1 MTELHK
7 PDVRKAN
14 ICPPCPP
21 TATAWEKCV
30 YWLGIGLGS
39 GLPKRAA
46 GTWGTVG
53 GLIVAIPMLWLGFW
67 GFLAVTIVGCLVGS
81 YICGKTSDLM
91 GVHDD
96 PHIVFD
102 EWVGMWIALLWVSYK
117 AFPNFGDLAS
127 YIIIAYIPSYNANHL
142 INVFLEDFLTMLVL
156 PFVLFRFFDII
167 KPFPIK
173 WVDKNVSGGFGIL
186 IDDLLAGIMA
196 LILYILSIYF
206 IIIFFTID

>member
-1 MTELHK
+1 MTQLHK

-14 ICPPCPP
+14 VCPPCPP
-21 TATAWEKCV
+21 TASVWEKLI

-53 GLIVAIPMLWLGFW
+53 GLVVAIPMLWLGFW
-67 GFLAVTIVGCLVGS
+67 GFLAVTVVGGLVGS

-96 PHIVFD
+96 PHIVWD
-102 EWVGMWIALLWVSYK
+102 EWVGMWVSLLPILWLHFYDDGLLQGHQLSLLLLYFA
-117 AFPNFGDLAS
+117 AFVA
-127 YIIIAYIPSYNANHL
+127 
-142 INVFLEDFLTMLVL
+142 
-156 PFVLFRFFDII
+156 FRFFDIL

-186 IDDLLAGIMA
+186 IDDILAGLMA
-196 LILYILSIYF
+196 GVVLIVFVSVLVTYV
-206 IIIFFTID
+206 

>member
-1 MTELHK
+1 MTNRK
-7 PDVRKAN
+7 PDIRKSN
-14 ICPPCPP
+14 PCPPCPKS
-21 TATAWEKCV
+21 ATLWEKCV

-53 GLIVAIPMLWLGFW
+53 GLIIALPMLLLGFW
-67 GFLAVTIVGCLVGS
+67 GFLAITILGCLVGS

-91 GVHDD
+91 NVHDD

-102 EWVGMWIALLWVSYK
+102 EWVGIWIALLPISYLIFDKPFDFQEFNSWVWIY
-117 AFPNFGDLAS
+117 
-127 YIIIAYIPSYNANHL
+127 
-142 INVFLEDFLTMLVL
+142 LVVQ
-156 PFVLFRFFDII
+156 FILFRFFDII

-186 IDDLLAGIMA
+186 IDDVLAGVMA
-196 LILYILSIYF
+196 AIVLVIGTF
-206 IIIFFTID
+206 VTVTMCCFGT

>member
-1 MTELHK
+1 MTQLHK

-14 ICPPCPP
+14 VCPPCPP
-21 TATAWEKCV
+21 TANVWEKLI

-53 GLIVAIPMLWLGFW
+53 GLVVAIPMLALGFW
-67 GFLAVTIVGCLVGS
+67 GFLAVTVVGALVGS

-96 PHIVFD
+96 PHIVWD
-102 EWVGMWIALLWVSYK
+102 EWVGMWVSLLPILWLHFYDDALLQGHQLSLLLLYFA
-117 AFPNFGDLAS
+117 AFVA
-127 YIIIAYIPSYNANHL
+127 
-142 INVFLEDFLTMLVL
+142 
-156 PFVLFRFFDII
+156 FRFFDIL

-186 IDDLLAGIMA
+186 IDDILAGLMA
-196 LILYILSIYF
+196 GVVLIVFVNLLVTYV
-206 IIIFFTID
+206 

>member
-1 MTELHK
+1 MTQLHK

-14 ICPPCPP
+14 VCPPCPP
-21 TATAWEKCV
+21 TASVWEKLI

-53 GLIVAIPMLWLGFW
+53 GLVVAIPMLALGFW
-67 GFLAVTIVGCLVGS
+67 GFLAVTVVGALVGS

-96 PHIVFD
+96 PHIVWD
-102 EWVGMWIALLWVSYK
+102 EWVGMWVSLLPILWLHFYDDALLQGHKLSLLLLYF
-117 AFPNFGDLAS
+117 A
-127 YIIIAYIPSYNANHL
+127 
-142 INVFLEDFLTMLVL
+142 T
-156 PFVLFRFFDII
+156 FVAFRFFDIL

-186 IDDLLAGIMA
+186 IDDILAGLMA
-196 LILYILSIYF
+196 GVVLIVF
-206 IIIFFTID
+206 ISVLVTYV

>member
-1 MTELHK
+1 MTQLHK

-14 ICPPCPP
+14 VCPPCPP
-21 TATAWEKCV
+21 TASIWEKLI

-53 GLIVAIPMLWLGFW
+53 GLVVAIPMLWLGFW
-67 GFLAVTIVGCLVGS
+67 GFLAVTVAGALVGS

-96 PHIVFD
+96 PHIVWD
-102 EWVGMWIALLWVSYK
+102 EWVGMWVSLLPILWLHFYDDALLQGNQLSLLLLYF
-117 AFPNFGDLAS
+117 A
-127 YIIIAYIPSYNANHL
+127 
-142 INVFLEDFLTMLVL
+142 T
-156 PFVLFRFFDII
+156 FVAFRFFDIL

-186 IDDLLAGIMA
+186 IDDILAGLMA
-196 LILYILSIYF
+196 GVVLIVFVSVLVTYV
-206 IIIFFTID
+206 

>member
-1 MTELHK
+1 MTQLHK

-14 ICPPCPP
+14 VCPPCPP
-21 TATAWEKCV
+21 TASVWEKLI

-53 GLIVAIPMLWLGFW
+53 GLVVAIPMLSLGFW
-67 GFLAVTIVGCLVGS
+67 GFLAVTVMGALVGS

-96 PHIVFD
+96 PHIVWD
-102 EWVGMWIALLWVSYK
+102 EWVGMWVSLLPILWLHFYDDALLQGHQLSLLLLYFA
-117 AFPNFGDLAS
+117 AFVA
-127 YIIIAYIPSYNANHL
+127 
-142 INVFLEDFLTMLVL
+142 
-156 PFVLFRFFDII
+156 FRFFDIL

-186 IDDLLAGIMA
+186 IDDILAGLMA
-196 LILYILSIYF
+196 GVVLIVFVSVLVTYV
-206 IIIFFTID
+206 

>member
-1 MTELHK
+1 MTQLHK

-14 ICPPCPP
+14 VCPPCPP
-21 TATAWEKCV
+21 TASVWEKLI

-53 GLIVAIPMLWLGFW
+53 GLVVAIPMLALGFW
-67 GFLAVTIVGCLVGS
+67 GFLAVTVVGGLVGS

-96 PHIVFD
+96 PHIVWD
-102 EWVGMWIALLWVSYK
+102 EWVGMWVSLLPILWLHFYDDALLQGHQLSLLLLYFA
-117 AFPNFGDLAS
+117 AFVA
-127 YIIIAYIPSYNANHL
+127 
-142 INVFLEDFLTMLVL
+142 
-156 PFVLFRFFDII
+156 FRFFDIL

-186 IDDLLAGIMA
+186 IDDILAGLMA
-196 LILYILSIYF
+196 GVVL
-206 IIIFFTID
+206 IIFVRDRKSVV

>member
-1 MTELHK
+1 MTQLHK

-14 ICPPCPP
+14 VCPPCPP
-21 TATAWEKCV
+21 TASVWEKLI

-53 GLIVAIPMLWLGFW
+53 GLVVAIPMLWLGFW
-67 GFLAVTIVGCLVGS
+67 GFLAVTVVSALVGS

-96 PHIVFD
+96 PHIVWD
-102 EWVGMWIALLWVSYK
+102 EWVGMWVSLLPLLWLHFSDDALLQGHQLSLLLLYFA
-117 AFPNFGDLAS
+117 AFVA
-127 YIIIAYIPSYNANHL
+127 
-142 INVFLEDFLTMLVL
+142 
-156 PFVLFRFFDII
+156 FRFFDIL

-186 IDDLLAGIMA
+186 IDDILAGLMA
-196 LILYILSIYF
+196 GVVLIVFVSVLVTYV
-206 IIIFFTID
+206 

>member
-1 MTELHK
+1 MTQLHK

-14 ICPPCPP
+14 VCPPCPP
-21 TATAWEKCV
+21 TASVWEKLI

-53 GLIVAIPMLWLGFW
+53 GLVVTIPMLALGFW
-67 GFLAVTIVGCLVGS
+67 GFLAVTVMGALVGS

-96 PHIVFD
+96 PHIVWD
-102 EWVGMWIALLWVSYK
+102 EWVGMWVSLLPILWLHFYDDGLLQGHQLSLLLLYFA
-117 AFPNFGDLAS
+117 AFVA
-127 YIIIAYIPSYNANHL
+127 
-142 INVFLEDFLTMLVL
+142 
-156 PFVLFRFFDII
+156 FRFFDIL

-186 IDDLLAGIMA
+186 IDDILAGLMA
-196 LILYILSIYF
+196 GVVLIVFVSVLVTYV
-206 IIIFFTID
+206 

>member
-1 MTELHK
+1 MTQLHK

-14 ICPPCPP
+14 VCPPCPP
-21 TATAWEKCV
+21 TASVWEKLI

-53 GLIVAIPMLWLGFW
+53 GLVVAIPMLWLGFW
-67 GFLAVTIVGCLVGS
+67 GFLAVTVMGALVGS

-96 PHIVFD
+96 PHIVWD
-102 EWVGMWIALLWVSYK
+102 EWVGMWVSLLPILWLHFYDDALLQGHQLSLLLLYFA
-117 AFPNFGDLAS
+117 AFVA
-127 YIIIAYIPSYNANHL
+127 
-142 INVFLEDFLTMLVL
+142 
-156 PFVLFRFFDII
+156 FRFFDIL

-186 IDDLLAGIMA
+186 IDDILAGLMA
-196 LILYILSIYF
+196 GVVLIAFVSVLVTYV
-206 IIIFFTID
+206 

>member
-1 MTELHK
+1 MTQLHK

-14 ICPPCPP
+14 VCPPCPP
-21 TATAWEKCV
+21 TASIWEKLI

-53 GLIVAIPMLWLGFW
+53 GLVVAIPMLWLGFW
-67 GFLAVTIVGCLVGS
+67 GFLAVTVVGALVGS

-96 PHIVFD
+96 PHIVWD
-102 EWVGMWIALLWVSYK
+102 EWIGMWVSLLPILWLHFYDDALLQGHQLSLLLLYFA
-117 AFPNFGDLAS
+117 AFVA
-127 YIIIAYIPSYNANHL
+127 
-142 INVFLEDFLTMLVL
+142 
-156 PFVLFRFFDII
+156 FRFFDIL

-186 IDDLLAGIMA
+186 IDDILAGLMA
-196 LILYILSIYF
+196 GVVLIVFVSMLVTYV
-206 IIIFFTID
+206 

>member
-1 MTELHK
+1 MTQLHK

-14 ICPPCPP
+14 VCPPCPP
-21 TATAWEKCV
+21 TASVWEKLI

-53 GLIVAIPMLWLGFW
+53 GLVVAIPMLWLGFW
-67 GFLAVTIVGCLVGS
+67 GFLAVTVVGALVGS

-96 PHIVFD
+96 PHIVWD
-102 EWVGMWIALLWVSYK
+102 EWVGMWVSLLPILWLHFYDDGLLQGHQLSLLLLYFA
-117 AFPNFGDLAS
+117 AFVA
-127 YIIIAYIPSYNANHL
+127 
-142 INVFLEDFLTMLVL
+142 
-156 PFVLFRFFDII
+156 FRFFDIL

-186 IDDLLAGIMA
+186 IDDILAGLMA
-196 LILYILSIYF
+196 GVVLIAFVSVLVTYV
-206 IIIFFTID
+206 

>member
-1 MTELHK
+1 MTQLHK

-14 ICPPCPP
+14 VCPPCPP
-21 TATAWEKCV
+21 TASVWEKLI

-53 GLIVAIPMLWLGFW
+53 GLVVAIPMLALGFW
-67 GFLAVTIVGCLVGS
+67 GFLAVTVLGALVGS

-96 PHIVFD
+96 PHIVWD
-102 EWVGMWIALLWVSYK
+102 EWVGMWVSLLPILWLHFYDDGLLQGHQLSLLLLYFA
-117 AFPNFGDLAS
+117 AFVA
-127 YIIIAYIPSYNANHL
+127 
-142 INVFLEDFLTMLVL
+142 
-156 PFVLFRFFDII
+156 FRFFDIL

-186 IDDLLAGIMA
+186 IDDILAGLMA
-196 LILYILSIYF
+196 GVVLIVFVSVLVTYV
-206 IIIFFTID
+206 

>member
-1 MTELHK
+1 MTQLHK

-14 ICPPCPP
+14 VCPPCPR
-21 TATAWEKCV
+21 TASVWEKLI

-53 GLIVAIPMLWLGFW
+53 GLVVAIPMLALGFW
-67 GFLAVTIVGCLVGS
+67 GFLAVTVVGALVGS

-96 PHIVFD
+96 PHIVWD
-102 EWVGMWIALLWVSYK
+102 EWVGMWVSLLPILWLHFYDDGLLQGHQLSLLLLYFA
-117 AFPNFGDLAS
+117 AFVA
-127 YIIIAYIPSYNANHL
+127 
-142 INVFLEDFLTMLVL
+142 
-156 PFVLFRFFDII
+156 FRFFDIL

-186 IDDLLAGIMA
+186 IDDILAGLMA
-196 LILYILSIYF
+196 GVVLIVFVSVLVNYV
-206 IIIFFTID
+206 

>member
-1 MTELHK
+1 MTQLHK

-14 ICPPCPP
+14 VCPPCPP
-21 TATAWEKCV
+21 TASVWEKLI

-53 GLIVAIPMLWLGFW
+53 GLVVAIPMLWLGFW
-67 GFLAVTIVGCLVGS
+67 GFLAVTVVGALVGS

-96 PHIVFD
+96 PHIVWD
-102 EWVGMWIALLWVSYK
+102 EWVGMWVSLLPILWLHFYDEALLQGHQLSLLLLYFA
-117 AFPNFGDLAS
+117 AFVA
-127 YIIIAYIPSYNANHL
+127 
-142 INVFLEDFLTMLVL
+142 
-156 PFVLFRFFDII
+156 FRFFDIL

-186 IDDLLAGIMA
+186 IDDILAGLMA
-196 LILYILSIYF
+196 GVVLIVFVSVLVTYV
-206 IIIFFTID
+206 

>member
-1 MTELHK
+1 MTQLHK

-14 ICPPCPP
+14 VCPPCPP
-21 TATAWEKCV
+21 TASVWEKLI

-53 GLIVAIPMLWLGFW
+53 GLVVAIPMLALGFW
-67 GFLAVTIVGCLVGS
+67 GFLAVTVMGALVGS

-96 PHIVFD
+96 PHIVWD
-102 EWVGMWIALLWVSYK
+102 EWVGMWVSLLPILWLHFYDDDLLQGHQLSLLLLYFA
-117 AFPNFGDLAS
+117 AFVA
-127 YIIIAYIPSYNANHL
+127 
-142 INVFLEDFLTMLVL
+142 
-156 PFVLFRFFDII
+156 FRFFDIL

-186 IDDLLAGIMA
+186 IDDILAGLMA
-196 LILYILSIYF
+196 GVVLIVFVSVLVTYV
-206 IIIFFTID
+206 

>member
-1 MTELHK
+1 MTQLHK

-14 ICPPCPP
+14 VCPPCPP
-21 TATAWEKCV
+21 TASVWEKLI

-39 GLPKRAA
+39 GLPKHAA

-53 GLIVAIPMLWLGFW
+53 GLVVAIPMLWLGFW
-67 GFLAVTIVGCLVGS
+67 GFLAVTVVGALVGS

-96 PHIVFD
+96 PHIVWD
-102 EWVGMWIALLWVSYK
+102 EWVGMWVSLLPILWLHFYDDALLQGHQLSLLLLYFA
-117 AFPNFGDLAS
+117 AFVA
-127 YIIIAYIPSYNANHL
+127 
-142 INVFLEDFLTMLVL
+142 
-156 PFVLFRFFDII
+156 FRFFDIL

-186 IDDLLAGIMA
+186 IDDILAGLMA
-196 LILYILSIYF
+196 GVVLIAFVSVLVTYV
-206 IIIFFTID
+206 

>member
-1 MTELHK
+1 MTQLHK

-14 ICPPCPP
+14 VCPPCPP
-21 TATAWEKCV
+21 TASVWEKLI

-53 GLIVAIPMLWLGFW
+53 GLVVAIPMLALGFW
-67 GFLAVTIVGCLVGS
+67 GFLAVTVMGALVGS

-96 PHIVFD
+96 PHIVWD
-102 EWVGMWIALLWVSYK
+102 EWVGMWVSLLPILWLHFYDDALLQGHQLSLLLLYFA
-117 AFPNFGDLAS
+117 AFVA
-127 YIIIAYIPSYNANHL
+127 
-142 INVFLEDFLTMLVL
+142 
-156 PFVLFRFFDII
+156 FRFFDIL
-167 KPFPIK
+167 KPFPIN

-186 IDDLLAGIMA
+186 IDDILAGLMA
-196 LILYILSIYF
+196 GVVLIVFVSVLVTYV
-206 IIIFFTID
+206 

>member
-1 MTELHK
+1 MTQLHK

-14 ICPPCPP
+14 VCPPCPP
-21 TATAWEKCV
+21 TVSVWEKLI

-53 GLIVAIPMLWLGFW
+53 GLVVAIPMLALGFW
-67 GFLAVTIVGCLVGS
+67 GFLAVTVVGALVGS

-96 PHIVFD
+96 PHIVWD
-102 EWVGMWIALLWVSYK
+102 EWVGMWVSLLPILWLHFYDDALLQGHQLSLLLLYFA
-117 AFPNFGDLAS
+117 AFVA
-127 YIIIAYIPSYNANHL
+127 
-142 INVFLEDFLTMLVL
+142 
-156 PFVLFRFFDII
+156 FRFFDIL

-186 IDDLLAGIMA
+186 IDDILAGLMA
-196 LILYILSIYF
+196 GVVLIAFVSVLVTYV
-206 IIIFFTID
+206 

>member
-1 MTELHK
+1 MTQLHK

-14 ICPPCPP
+14 VCPPCPR
-21 TATAWEKCV
+21 TASVWEKLI

-53 GLIVAIPMLWLGFW
+53 GLVVAIPMLWLGFW
-67 GFLAVTIVGCLVGS
+67 GFLAVTVVGALVGS

-96 PHIVFD
+96 PHIVWD
-102 EWVGMWIALLWVSYK
+102 EWVGMWVSLLPILWLHFYDDDLLQGHQLSLLLLYFA
-117 AFPNFGDLAS
+117 AFVA
-127 YIIIAYIPSYNANHL
+127 
-142 INVFLEDFLTMLVL
+142 
-156 PFVLFRFFDII
+156 FRFFDIL

-186 IDDLLAGIMA
+186 IDDILAGLMA
-196 LILYILSIYF
+196 GVVLIVF
-206 IIIFFTID
+206 ISVLVTYV

>member
-1 MTELHK
+1 MTQLHK

-14 ICPPCPP
+14 VCPPCPP
-21 TATAWEKCV
+21 TASVWEKLI

-53 GLIVAIPMLWLGFW
+53 GLVVAIPMLALGFW
-67 GFLAVTIVGCLVGS
+67 GFLAVTVLGALVGS

-96 PHIVFD
+96 PHIVWD
-102 EWVGMWIALLWVSYK
+102 EWVGMWVSLLPILWLHFYDDALLQGHQLSLLLLYFA
-117 AFPNFGDLAS
+117 AFVA
-127 YIIIAYIPSYNANHL
+127 
-142 INVFLEDFLTMLVL
+142 
-156 PFVLFRFFDII
+156 FRFFDIL

-186 IDDLLAGIMA
+186 IDDILAGLMA
-196 LILYILSIYF
+196 GIVLIVFVSVLVTYV
-206 IIIFFTID
+206 

>member
-1 MTELHK
+1 MTQLHK

-14 ICPPCPP
+14 VCPPCPP
-21 TATAWEKCV
+21 TASIWEKLI

-53 GLIVAIPMLWLGFW
+53 GLVVAIPMLWLGFW
-67 GFLAVTIVGCLVGS
+67 GFLAVTVAGALVGS

-96 PHIVFD
+96 PHIVWD
-102 EWVGMWIALLWVSYK
+102 EWVGMWVSLLPILWLHFYDDALLQGHQLSLLLLYFA
-117 AFPNFGDLAS
+117 AFVA
-127 YIIIAYIPSYNANHL
+127 
-142 INVFLEDFLTMLVL
+142 
-156 PFVLFRFFDII
+156 FRFFDIL

-186 IDDLLAGIMA
+186 IDDILAGLMA
-196 LILYILSIYF
+196 GVVLIVFVSVLVTYV
-206 IIIFFTID
+206 

>member
-1 MTELHK
+1 MTQLHK

-14 ICPPCPP
+14 VCPPCPR
-21 TATAWEKCV
+21 TASVWEKLI

-53 GLIVAIPMLWLGFW
+53 GLVVAIPMLWLGFL
-67 GFLAVTIVGCLVGS
+67 GFLAVTVVGALVGS

-96 PHIVFD
+96 PHIVWD
-102 EWVGMWIALLWVSYK
+102 EWVGMWVSLLPILWLHFYDDALLQGHKLSLLLLYF
-117 AFPNFGDLAS
+117 A
-127 YIIIAYIPSYNANHL
+127 
-142 INVFLEDFLTMLVL
+142 T
-156 PFVLFRFFDII
+156 FVAFRFFDIL

-186 IDDLLAGIMA
+186 IDDILAGLMA
-196 LILYILSIYF
+196 GVVLIVF
-206 IIIFFTID
+206 ISVLVTYV

>member
-1 MTELHK
+1 MTQLHK

-14 ICPPCPP
+14 VCPPCPP
-21 TATAWEKCV
+21 TASVWEKLI

-53 GLIVAIPMLWLGFW
+53 GLVAAIPMLWLGFW
-67 GFLAVTIVGCLVGS
+67 GFLAVTLVGALVGS

-96 PHIVFD
+96 PHIVWD
-102 EWVGMWIALLWVSYK
+102 EWVGMWVSLLPILWLHFYDDALLQGHQLSLLLLYFA
-117 AFPNFGDLAS
+117 AFVA
-127 YIIIAYIPSYNANHL
+127 
-142 INVFLEDFLTMLVL
+142 
-156 PFVLFRFFDII
+156 FRFFDIL

-186 IDDLLAGIMA
+186 IDDILAGLMA
-196 LILYILSIYF
+196 GVVLIVFVSVLVTYV
-206 IIIFFTID
+206 

>member
-1 MTELHK
+1 MTQLHK

-14 ICPPCPP
+14 VCPPCPP
-21 TATAWEKCV
+21 TASSWEKLI

-53 GLIVAIPMLWLGFW
+53 GLVVAIPMLWLGFW
-67 GFLAVTIVGCLVGS
+67 GFLAVTVVGALVGS

-96 PHIVFD
+96 PHIVWD
-102 EWVGMWIALLWVSYK
+102 EWVGMWVSLLPILWLHFYDDALLQGHQLSLLLLYFA
-117 AFPNFGDLAS
+117 AFVA
-127 YIIIAYIPSYNANHL
+127 
-142 INVFLEDFLTMLVL
+142 
-156 PFVLFRFFDII
+156 FRFFDIL

-186 IDDLLAGIMA
+186 IDDILAGLMA
-196 LILYILSIYF
+196 GVVLIVFVSVLVTYV
-206 IIIFFTID
+206 

>member
-1 MTELHK
+1 MTQLHK

-14 ICPPCPP
+14 VCPPCPP
-21 TATAWEKCV
+21 TASVWEKLI

-53 GLIVAIPMLWLGFW
+53 GLVVAIPMLWLGFL
-67 GFLAVTIVGCLVGS
+67 GFLAVTVVGALVGS

-96 PHIVFD
+96 PHIVWD
-102 EWVGMWIALLWVSYK
+102 EWVGMWVSLLPILWLHFYDDGLLQGHQLSLLLLYFA
-117 AFPNFGDLAS
+117 AFVA
-127 YIIIAYIPSYNANHL
+127 
-142 INVFLEDFLTMLVL
+142 
-156 PFVLFRFFDII
+156 FRFFDIL

-186 IDDLLAGIMA
+186 IDDILAGLMA
-196 LILYILSIYF
+196 GVVLIVFVSVLVNYV
-206 IIIFFTID
+206 

>member
-1 MTELHK
+1 MTQLHK

-14 ICPPCPP
+14 VCPPCPL
-21 TATAWEKCV
+21 TASVWEKLI

-53 GLIVAIPMLWLGFW
+53 GLVVAIPMLWLGFW
-67 GFLAVTIVGCLVGS
+67 GFLAVTVVGALVGS

-96 PHIVFD
+96 PHIVWD
-102 EWVGMWIALLWVSYK
+102 EWVGMWVSLLPILWLHFYDDALLQGHKLSLLLLYFA
-117 AFPNFGDLAS
+117 AFVA
-127 YIIIAYIPSYNANHL
+127 
-142 INVFLEDFLTMLVL
+142 
-156 PFVLFRFFDII
+156 FRFFDIL

-186 IDDLLAGIMA
+186 IDDILAGLMA
-196 LILYILSIYF
+196 GVVLIVFVSVLVTYV
-206 IIIFFTID
+206 

>member
-1 MTELHK
+1 MTQLHK

-14 ICPPCPP
+14 VCPPCPP
-21 TATAWEKCV
+21 TASVWEKLI

-53 GLIVAIPMLWLGFW
+53 GLVVAIPMLWLGFW
-67 GFLAVTIVGCLVGS
+67 GFLAVTVVGCLVGS

-96 PHIVFD
+96 PHIVWD
-102 EWVGMWIALLWVSYK
+102 EWVGMWVSLLPILWLHFYDDALLQGHQLSLLLLYFA
-117 AFPNFGDLAS
+117 AFVA
-127 YIIIAYIPSYNANHL
+127 
-142 INVFLEDFLTMLVL
+142 
-156 PFVLFRFFDII
+156 FRFFDIL

-186 IDDLLAGIMA
+186 IDDILAGLMA
-196 LILYILSIYF
+196 GVVLIVFVSVLVTYV
-206 IIIFFTID
+206 

>member
-1 MTELHK
+1 MTQLHK

-14 ICPPCPP
+14 VCPPCPP
-21 TATAWEKCV
+21 TASVWEKLI

-53 GLIVAIPMLWLGFW
+53 GLVVAIPMLWLGFW
-67 GFLAVTIVGCLVGS
+67 GFLTVTVLGALVGS

-96 PHIVFD
+96 PHIVWD
-102 EWVGMWIALLWVSYK
+102 EWVGMWVSLLPILWLHFYDDALLQGHQLSLLLLYFA
-117 AFPNFGDLAS
+117 AFVA
-127 YIIIAYIPSYNANHL
+127 
-142 INVFLEDFLTMLVL
+142 
-156 PFVLFRFFDII
+156 FRFFDIL

-186 IDDLLAGIMA
+186 IDDILAGLMA
-196 LILYILSIYF
+196 GVVLIAF
-206 IIIFFTID
+206 ISVLITYV

>member
-1 MTELHK
+1 MTQLHK

-14 ICPPCPP
+14 VCPPCPS
-21 TATAWEKCV
+21 TASVWEKLI

-53 GLIVAIPMLWLGFW
+53 GLVVAIPMLWLGFW
-67 GFLAVTIVGCLVGS
+67 GFLAVTVVGALVGS

-96 PHIVFD
+96 PHIVWD
-102 EWVGMWIALLWVSYK
+102 EWVGMWVSLLPILWLHFYDDALLQGHQLSLLLLYFA
-117 AFPNFGDLAS
+117 AFVA
-127 YIIIAYIPSYNANHL
+127 
-142 INVFLEDFLTMLVL
+142 
-156 PFVLFRFFDII
+156 FRFFDIL

-186 IDDLLAGIMA
+186 IDDILAGLMA
-196 LILYILSIYF
+196 GVVLIVFVSVLVTYV
-206 IIIFFTID
+206 

>member
-1 MTELHK
+1 MTQLHK

-21 TATAWEKCV
+21 SASVWEKLI

-53 GLIVAIPMLWLGFW
+53 GLVVAIPMLALGFW
-67 GFLAVTIVGCLVGS
+67 GFLAVTVMGALVGS

-96 PHIVFD
+96 PHIVWD
-102 EWVGMWIALLWVSYK
+102 EWVGMWVSLLPILWLHFYDDALLQGHQLSLLLLYFA
-117 AFPNFGDLAS
+117 AFVA
-127 YIIIAYIPSYNANHL
+127 
-142 INVFLEDFLTMLVL
+142 
-156 PFVLFRFFDII
+156 FRFFDIL

-186 IDDLLAGIMA
+186 IDDILAGLMA
-196 LILYILSIYF
+196 GVVLIVFVSMLVTYV
-206 IIIFFTID
+206 

>member
-1 MTELHK
+1 MTQLHK

-14 ICPPCPP
+14 VCPPCPP
-21 TATAWEKCV
+21 TANVWEKLI

-53 GLIVAIPMLWLGFW
+53 GLVVAIPMLWLGFW
-67 GFLAVTIVGCLVGS
+67 GFLAVTVMGALVGS

-96 PHIVFD
+96 PHIVWD
-102 EWVGMWIALLWVSYK
+102 EWVGMWVSLLPILWLHFYDDALLQGHQLSLLLLYFA
-117 AFPNFGDLAS
+117 AFVA
-127 YIIIAYIPSYNANHL
+127 
-142 INVFLEDFLTMLVL
+142 
-156 PFVLFRFFDII
+156 FRFFDIL

-186 IDDLLAGIMA
+186 IDDILAGLMA
-196 LILYILSIYF
+196 GVVLIVFVSVLVTYV
-206 IIIFFTID
+206 

>member
-1 MTELHK
+1 MTQLHK

-14 ICPPCPP
+14 VCPPCPP
-21 TATAWEKCV
+21 TASVWEKLI

-53 GLIVAIPMLWLGFW
+53 GLVVAIPMLWLGFW
-67 GFLAVTIVGCLVGS
+67 GFLGVTLVGALVGS

-96 PHIVFD
+96 PHIVWD
-102 EWVGMWIALLWVSYK
+102 EWVGMWVSLLPILWLHFYDDGLLQGHQLSLLLLYFA
-117 AFPNFGDLAS
+117 AFVA
-127 YIIIAYIPSYNANHL
+127 
-142 INVFLEDFLTMLVL
+142 
-156 PFVLFRFFDII
+156 FRFFDIL

-186 IDDLLAGIMA
+186 IDDILAGLMA
-196 LILYILSIYF
+196 GVVLIVF
-206 IIIFFTID
+206 ISVLVTYV

>member
-1 MTELHK
+1 MTQLHK

-14 ICPPCPP
+14 VCPPCPP
-21 TATAWEKCV
+21 TASIWEKLI

-53 GLIVAIPMLWLGFW
+53 GLVVAIPMLWLGFW
-67 GFLAVTIVGCLVGS
+67 GFLAVTVVGALVGS

-96 PHIVFD
+96 PHIVWD
-102 EWVGMWIALLWVSYK
+102 EWVGMWVSLLPILWLHFYDDALLQGHQLSLLLLYFA
-117 AFPNFGDLAS
+117 AFVA
-127 YIIIAYIPSYNANHL
+127 
-142 INVFLEDFLTMLVL
+142 
-156 PFVLFRFFDII
+156 FRFFDIL

-186 IDDLLAGIMA
+186 IDDILAGLMA
-196 LILYILSIYF
+196 GVVLIVFVSVLVTYV
-206 IIIFFTID
+206 